1 MHPVAF
7 AIALLIVVFLHVTVG
22 EMVPKNI
29 ALALPDRAALVLTPP
44 LVAIVTV
51 LRPFLWVLNGLA
63 NVTLRAMRVEPRDEM
78 ASAFSRDEVAGLVEQ
93 SRAHGLL
100 DRDEAAL
107 VHGALGF
114 SDITVATVAEDDVV
128 TARPDATVAEL
139 EALAHARGF
148 SRLPLRD
155 EQGWRGYV
163 HVKDLLGP
171 PAPPRDAPV
180 PARLVRPLTTLAAD
194 VPLAEALTGMRRSG
208 AHLALVDDGGRAAPS
223 HRRARRRPGRPGRRH
238 PPRRGAL
245 GLHRQHGHLG
255 LEQQPLRDVA
265 EERLAHRAASTDA
278 DDEQVDVGVRL
289 QPLEHRVAV
298 LDAGGAVDDGDRRAR
313 RDGEG
318 SGAQVQRHDLGVAPG
333 RLGQRGAERRG
344 TRAVVRDGYQDRH
357 RSPGVCEPTTL
368 RRVPRRARADT
379 VRL

>member
-1 MHPVAF
+1 MSVGAGIATAVVLLAVNAFFVGAEFALISARRASLEPRAATSRAARITVRAMENVSLMMAGAQLGITICSLGLGALGEPAVAAAIEPAFSALGLPEAAVHPVAF

-29 ALALPDRAALVLTPP
+29 ALARPDRAAMVLTPP

-78 ASAFSRDEVAGLVEQ
+78 ASAFSRDEVADLVEQ

-114 SDITVATVAEDDVV
+114 SEATLGGVAVDDVV
-128 TARPDATVAEL
+128 TARPDATVADL

-155 EQGWRGYV
+155 ERGWHGYV

-171 PAPPRDAPV
+171 PAPPRDRPV
-180 PARLVRPLTTLAAD
+180 PDRLVRPLAT
-194 VPLAEALTGMRRSG
+194 
-208 AHLALVDDGGRAAPS
+208 
-223 HRRARRRPGRPGRRH
+223 
-238 PPRRGAL
+238 
-245 GLHRQHGHLG
+245 
-255 LEQQPLRDVA
+255 
-265 EERLAHRAASTDA
+265 
-278 DDEQVDVGVRL
+278 
-289 QPLEHRVAV
+289 
-298 LDAGGAVDDGDRRAR
+298 LDAGTSLADGLAEMRRTGSHLVLIGEGGAEPDRAVALDDVLAALVGDIHHAGAR
-313 RDGEG
+313 R
-318 SGAQVQRHDLGVAPG
+318 
-333 RLGQRGAERRG
+333 
-344 TRAVVRDGYQDRH
+344 
-357 RSPGVCEPTTL
+357 
-368 RRVPRRARADT
+368 
-379 VRL
+379 

>member
-1 MHPVAF
+1 MSIGAGIATAVVLLAVNAFFVGAEFALISARRASLEPRATTSWAARVTVRGMENVSLMMAGAQLGITICSLGLGALGEPAVAAAIEPAFAALGLPEAAVHPVAF
-7 AIALLIVVFLHVTVG
+7 TIALAIVVFLHVTVG

-51 LRPFLWVLNGLA
+51 LRPFLWVLNGVA

-107 VHGALGF
+107 VHGALSF
-114 SDITVATVAEDDVV
+114 SDITVATVAESDVV

-139 EALAHARGF
+139 EVLAHARGF

-180 PARLVRPLTTLAAD
+180 PERLVRPLTTLAAD
-194 VPLAEALTGMRRSG
+194 LPLADALTGMRRSG
-208 AHLALVDDGGRAAPS
+208 AHLALVADAQGEADRIVALDDVLAALVGDI
-223 HRRARRRPGRPGRRH
+223 HHAGAR
-238 PPRRGAL
+238 
-245 GLHRQHGHLG
+245 
-255 LEQQPLRDVA
+255 
-265 EERLAHRAASTDA
+265 S
-278 DDEQVDVGVRL
+278 
-289 QPLEHRVAV
+289 
-298 LDAGGAVDDGDRRAR
+298 
-313 RDGEG
+313 
-318 SGAQVQRHDLGVAPG
+318 
-333 RLGQRGAERRG
+333 
-344 TRAVVRDGYQDRH
+344 
-357 RSPGVCEPTTL
+357 
-368 RRVPRRARADT
+368 
-379 VRL
+379 